1 MMCYLIKIK
10 LKDEEKRMRKK
21 VLVIGATVV
30 LAMASMT
37 GCGSKDS
44 SGGTTSEEA
53 TVTDV
58 ESTDIKV
65 SEEASSEVKEV
76 TDGFSI
82 EEMDDETMQAY
93 LDKFNASSLRFDIP
107 DEKQGYKEGDEFVCG
122 EYVFNATDYFYPT
135 CKISD
140 NQELTAKVCIDY
152 ASEAD
157 IDLFEGF
164 DSFDVEA
171 NYDDDSVFTLTY
183 VRTGDIVEFTNAD
196 GNKVKMYPVER
207 TDSIGDAVTKY
218 VFIAVDNGVSMEL
231 ISEGI
236 EITQDDFE
244 KFLPLTEGWV
254 FLYY

>member
-1 MMCYLIKIK
+1 M
-10 LKDEEKRMRKK
+10 KK
-21 VLVIGATVV
+21 KFLVIGATVV
-30 LAMASMT
+30 LAVASLT
-37 GCGSKDS
+37 GCGSKE
-44 SGGTTSEEA
+44 TTNTSTEA

-58 ESTDIKV
+58 ESTDVKE
-65 SEEASSEVKEV
+65 SEEESSEVEGV
-76 TDGFSI
+76 NDGFLI
-82 EEMDDETMQAY
+82 DEMDDETMQAY

-164 DSFDVEA
+164 DSFEIV
-171 NYDDDSVFTLTY
+171 YDDSENDYVNTSSF
-183 VRTGDIVEFTNAD
+183 VRTGDIVEFTNED

-207 TDSIGDAVTKY
+207 TESFTGETSKLL
-218 VFIAVDNGVSMEL
+218 FIAVDNGVSMEL